1 MSLRE
6 IVLKFRDWLGNEKNE
21 SYLIYAILAFSV
33 LGPLFAPGY
42 VLTTDMV
49 FTPKI
54 PMPADVGSSYLIGAF
69 LHFLNYIVP
78 SQIIEKI
85 LLFLV
90 IFIGGTGMH
99 RLAPVKS
106 NWARYFAGIFYILNP
121 FVYSRF
127 LYGHLYLLLA
137 YALMP
142 WFVKSVFAFFKD
154 MNFRNSL
161 KVGLFI
167 VFIGFVNL
175 HSIYFV
181 FLFFAACLLSHIYKN
196 RNNKKEIFRSFKFS
210 FLVGLIFFIFS
221 SWWLV
226 PSFLGESQTS
236 QFISGQIDERHSEE
250 FKTDADSE
258 YGVILN
264 AAAMYGFWGDR
275 EWRYINQKEFVP
287 YWLAIYFLILSITV
301 WGVIANSR
309 FLKKKE
315 GREAG
320 ELQASGKEL
329 YILPMMIVGFVS
341 LVLGVGMA
349 YDGFKPLIEFLNN
362 NLPFYKGY
370 REPQKWI
377 GLLVLAYAYLV
388 SLGADD
394 LILRFRKLGG
404 SVKSEL
410 SSKFFIYITPIL
422 FLLIPIIYSPG
433 LFWAFRGQLS
443 AVDYPESWYEVNDVL
458 NGDKDDFRV
467 LFLPWRQYIDLSFVG
482 KIIANPAPDFF
493 DKPVIAGDNMEMH
506 DIYTQSVRPESK
518 YIEEEILANRG
529 GIKNLG
535 EKLSPL
541 NIKYV
546 ILVQETNFLD
556 YDFVTEQDDLEL
568 VYYKDRIQ
576 LYRVHNVRKV
586 ESP

>member
-1 MSLRE
+1 MDF
-6 IVLKFRDWLGNEKNE
+6 ILKLKEWLGNEKNE
-21 SYLIYAILAFSV
+21 NYFIYAILAFSI
-33 LGPLFAPGY
+33 LLPLFAPGY
-42 VLTTDMV
+42 VLTIDMF
-49 FTPKI
+49 FTPK
-54 PMPADVGSSYLIGAF
+54 MPILKIVDNFYLTGNF

-78 SQIIEKI
+78 SQIIEKV

-90 IFIGGTGMH
+90 IFVGGVGMH

-142 WFVKSVFAFFKD
+142 WFAKTVFEFFGD
-154 MNFRNSL
+154 MNSKNAF
-161 KVGLFI
+161 KVGLFFVFMSFI
-167 VFIGFVNL
+167 VI

-181 FLFFAACLLSHIYKN
+181 FLFFAVCLLFYVSKN
-196 RNNKKEIFRSFKFS
+196 RNNKEEIFKSFRFS

-221 SWWLV
+221 SWWIV
-226 PSFLGESQTS
+226 PSFLGESQAS
-236 QFISGQIDERHSEE
+236 QFISGQIDERHPEE
-250 FKTDADSE
+250 FKTDADPE

-264 AAAMYGFWGDR
+264 TAAMYGFWGDR

-287 YWLAIYFLILSITV
+287 YWLPVYLIILLIVV
-301 WGVIANSR
+301 WGVVSNSR
-309 FLKKKE
+309 FLKNKKSLE
-315 GREAG
+315 MGESQARGR
-320 ELQASGKEL
+320 EL
-329 YILPMMIVGFVS
+329 YILPMIIVGIAS
-341 LVLGVGMA
+341 LVLAVGIA
-349 YDGFKPLIEFLNN
+349 YDGFRPLIGFLNN

-370 REPQKWI
+370 REPQKWV
-377 GLLVLAYAYLV
+377 GLLVLVYAYLA

-394 LILRFRKLGG
+394 LILRLRKLGG
-404 SVKSEL
+404 SVKSKL
-410 SSKFFIYITPIL
+410 SSKFFIYAVPVFFL
-422 FLLIPIIYSPG
+422 FIPIIYSPG
-433 LFWAFRGQLS
+433 LFWGFRGQLS
-443 AVDYPESWYEVNDVL
+443 SVDYPESWYEVNDIL
-458 NGDKDDFRV
+458 NSDKDDFRV

-518 YIEEEILANRG
+518 YIEGEILANRG
-529 GIKNLG
+529 SIKNLG
-535 EKLSPL
+535 EKLAPL

-576 LYRVHNVRKV
+576 LYRVRFK
-586 ESP
+586 